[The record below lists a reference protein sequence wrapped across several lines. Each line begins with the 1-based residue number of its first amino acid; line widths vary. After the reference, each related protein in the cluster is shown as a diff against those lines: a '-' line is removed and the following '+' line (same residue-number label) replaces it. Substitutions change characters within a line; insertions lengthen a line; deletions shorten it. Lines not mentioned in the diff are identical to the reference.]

1 MRKGVKATGARPS
14 VAFFSVPP
22 LEMALHMLIA
32 FTYLPGFVTMIFRG
46 MPTVWRGR
54 HRLIFCWLIF
64 MQAVSPGRKTL
75 EEMARWTPAT
85 ITAWRFGRLRKA
97 ASWNVHLLV
106 SWLAHDLVATLP
118 APANG
123 ILYLF
128 GDGSHADKR
137 GTKNPVV
144 QKGRIS
150 QHHPWFFGLRFVLLM
165 AAWDGYRVPVG
176 FRLILPKRHA
186 AYRSENA
193 VFREMVAAFVPPSW
207 AKLVIVG
214 GDAAYGSKANMD
226 MVQDRDKA
234 DSARRWGFVVA
245 IARTWKTVE
254 EQSLKNLVTHV
265 PHTYDQCTRV
275 PRAQGRKGRKTFWTY
290 STCLYLRHVG
300 DVTVVLSKKGRNT
313 GPQPTKILVTNLA
326 ELTPSQVV
334 CIDQKR
340 WAIELMNWELK
351 SGLGLGEHQ
360 VSGDTNRSEKSVGIA
375 VLAYLFVMRMRHHE
389 IVPGKPWSIFQL
401 QHALRLR
408 VMTNQVE
415 HTVKVK
421 MAKAY
426 NAA

>member
-1 MRKGVKATGARPS
+1 
-14 VAFFSVPP
+14 
-22 LEMALHMLIA
+22 MLIA
-32 FTYLPGFVTMIFRG
+32 FTYLPGFVTMVFRG

-64 MQAVSPGRKTL
+64 IQAVHPGRHTL

-85 ITAWRFGRLRKA
+85 LTAWRFGRVLKA
-97 ASWNVHLLV
+97 AYWNVHLLV
-106 SWLAHDLVATLP
+106 SWLAQDLVATLP

-150 QHHPWFFGLRFVLLM
+150 QHHPWFLGLRFVLLM
-165 AAWDGYRVPVG
+165 AAWDGYRMPVG
-176 FRLILPKRHA
+176 FRLILPKRHVG
-186 AYRSENA
+186 YRSENA
-193 VFREMVAAFVPPSW
+193 LFREMVEEFVPPRW
-207 AKLVIVG
+207 APLVIVG
-214 GDAAYGSKANMD
+214 GDAAYGSKANIR

-234 DSARRWGFVVA
+234 DAARRWGFVFA
-245 IARTWKTVE
+245 IARTWKTIE
-254 EQSLKNLVTHV
+254 GKSLKNLVTHV
-265 PHTYDQCTRV
+265 PHQYYQCTRV
-275 PRAQGRKGRKTFWTY
+275 PKAQGKPSRKTFWTY
-290 STCLYLRHVG
+290 RTGVCLRHIG
-300 DVTVVLSKKGRNT
+300 DVTVVLSKKGRNL
-313 GPQPTKILVTNLA
+313 GPPQTKILVTNLA

-334 CIDQKR
+334 CIYQKR
-340 WAIELMNWELK
+340 WAIALLNWELK

-375 VLAYLFVMRMRHHE
+375 VLAYLFVLRVGHHE

-408 VMTNQVE
+408 AMTNQVE
-415 HTVKVK
+415 HKVKVK
-421 MAKAY
+421 MAKTRK
-426 NAA
+426 AA

>member
-1 MRKGVKATGARPS
+1 
-14 VAFFSVPP
+14 
-22 LEMALHMLIA
+22 MLIA
-32 FTYLPGFVTMIFRG
+32 FTSLPGFVTMVFRG

-64 MQAVSPGRKTL
+64 IQAVHPGRKTL
-75 EEMARWTPAT
+75 AEMARWTPAT
-85 ITAWRFGRLRKA
+85 LTAWRFGRLLKDA
-97 ASWNVHLLV
+97 YWNVHLLV
-106 SWLAHDLVATLP
+106 SWLAQDLMATLP

-137 GTKNPVV
+137 GTKNTVV

-150 QHHPWFFGLRFVLLM
+150 KHHPWFFGLRFVLLM
-165 AAWDGYRVPVG
+165 AAWDGYRIPVG
-176 FRLILPKRHA
+176 FRLILPKRHTG
-186 AYRSENA
+186 YRSENA
-193 VFREMVAAFVPPSW
+193 LVREMVGEFVPPSW

-226 MVQDRDKA
+226 MVKARDTA
-234 DSARRWGFVVA
+234 DTARRWGFVFA

-254 EQSLKNLVTHV
+254 DKSLKNLVTHV
-265 PHTYDQCTRV
+265 PHKYYQRTQV
-275 PRAQGRKGRKTFWTY
+275 PRETAGRGRRTFWTY
-290 STCLYLRHVG
+290 HTRVCLRHVG
-300 DVTVVLSKKGRNT
+300 DVTLVLSKKGRNV
-313 GPQPTKILVTNLA
+313 GPHNTKLLVTNLA

-334 CIDQKR
+334 RIYQKR

-360 VSGDTNRSEKSVGIA
+360 GSGDTNRSEKSVGIA
-375 VLAYLFVMRMRHHE
+375 ILAYLFVLRACHHE

-401 QHALRLR
+401 QHVLRLQ

-415 HTVKVK
+415 HKVKVK
-421 MAKAY
+421 MAKTRI
-426 NAA
+426 AA